1 MIAADEVAPTLKAAP
16 NTYWADIVAGLSV
29 ASILL
34 PEAVAYS
41 SIANLSVQHAITA
54 LLVGLVVY
62 AFAGASRFAIV
73 APTSSS
79 AALTAA
85 AVISLSGFS
94 ASIDRSAFA
103 FALVL
108 LTGAGL
114 LLMGFAKLGRL
125 SAFVSRP
132 VLHGFSFALAVTII
146 IKQLPILLGVKVGG
160 DPLHVLL
167 GLWREL
173 PHWSLPSA
181 LSGFLALV
189 ALVLLKRWSRM
200 PGAFLVLAAAVG
212 VAYCAPLADYGIATV
227 GAISLALPTPSL
239 PTLTLDQWL
248 RTAELAGGLM
258 LIIFAESWGSIRS
271 LALRHGDSLASN
283 RELLAL
289 GAANLASG
297 AFQGM
302 AVGAGFSASSAN
314 ESAGAQSKLAGL
326 VAAVAV
332 LTLSIFGTH
341 LIELIPEP
349 VLAAAVISA
358 LLHAL
363 NPKPLLALWRV
374 NRDQY
379 LAAVAVLAVIFF
391 GVLHGMLIAV
401 ALSVASAIR
410 SFSQPVVK
418 ELGELGDSRNYVD
431 RANHADALLHPGV
444 LVLRPEEP
452 LFFASAEGVL
462 ADIKARISGRAEL
475 RHLVLSL
482 EQSPDIDSTA
492 AECLVDLLTVME
504 QYQINFVIAR
514 AKDPVRAV
522 LLTLAPDQFADKFFW
537 SVADAVA
544 STARAA

>member
-54 LLVGLVVY
+54 LLVGLVGY
-62 AFAGASRFAIV
+62 AVVGASRFAIV

-85 AVISLSGFS
+85 AVISLGSVS
-94 ASIDRSAFA
+94 AGVDPAGFA

-114 LLMGFAKLGRL
+114 LLIGLVKLGRL

-146 IKQLPILLGVKVGG
+146 IKQLPIVLGVKAGG

-167 GLWREL
+167 GLWRAL

-181 LSGFLALV
+181 LSGLLALT
-189 ALVLLKRWSRM
+189 ALLSLKRWSRL
-200 PGAFLVLAAAVG
+200 PGAFLVLATAVG
-212 VAYCAPLADYGIATV
+212 VAYWVPLTDYGIATV
-227 GAISLALPTPSL
+227 GAISLTVPMPALPV
-239 PTLTLDQWL
+239 LTLDQWL

-258 LIIFAESWGSIRS
+258 VIIFAESWGSVRS

-289 GAANLASG
+289 GATNLASG
-297 AFQGM
+297 VFQGM

-314 ESAGAQSKLAGL
+314 EAAGAQSKLAGL
-326 VAAVAV
+326 VAAGAV
-332 LTLSIFGTH
+332 LMLAIFGTR

-363 NPKPLLALWRV
+363 NPKPLLALWRLD
-374 NRDQY
+374 RDQY
-379 LAAVAVLAVIFF
+379 LALLAVLAVLFF

-401 ALSVASAIR
+401 ALSIASAIR
-410 SFSQPVVK
+410 TFSQPVVK
-418 ELGELGDSRNYVD
+418 ELGELGDTRNYVD
-431 RANHADALLHPGV
+431 RGNHTDTVVHPGV

-452 LFFASAEGVL
+452 LFFASVEGVL
-462 ADIKARISGRAEL
+462 ADIKARIANRTDVKN
-475 RHLVLSL
+475 LVLSL
-482 EQSPDIDSTA
+482 EESPDIDSTA
-492 AECLVDLLTVME
+492 AECMVDLLTILE
-504 QYQINFVIAR
+504 HHQINFVIAR

-522 LLTLAPDQFADKFFW
+522 LLKIAPDKFNDKFFW

-544 STARAA
+544 SVTGPA